1 MLSYSFYK
9 IGAVDYAGQIHW
21 VYTDFTY
28 QIVPVCVIW
37 LAAQK
42 KMIWLW
48 KSESSMSQMSQDSSV
63 TLDLICNIAIG
74 YFVQ

>member
-42 KMIWLW
+42 KWFDMEKRIF
-48 KSESSMSQMSQDSSV
+48 D
-63 TLDLICNIAIG
+63 
-74 YFVQ
+74 